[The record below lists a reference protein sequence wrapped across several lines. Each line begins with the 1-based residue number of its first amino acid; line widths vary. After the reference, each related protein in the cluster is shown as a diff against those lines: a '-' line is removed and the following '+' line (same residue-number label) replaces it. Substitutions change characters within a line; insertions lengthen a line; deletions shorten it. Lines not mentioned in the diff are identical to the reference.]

1 LQQSRKKFWTENG
14 MTEGQNRKK
23 EIDRQKILLK
33 REVEQRKMVL
43 IIVDNLATRL
53 NWTQQ
58 S

>member
-1 LQQSRKKFWTENG
+1 